1 MVAAADVALDAAA
14 SADAASAAA
23 AADDDDDE
31 DDDDDSATEECN
43 VTTSSL
49 ADASLAA
56 LSLRTGS
63 APSCDE

>member
-1 MVAAADVALDAAA
+1 MVAAAVVALDAV
-14 SADAASAAA
+14 A
-23 AADDDDDE
+23 AADDDDDD